1 MQLSDLMVYFHGM
14 KSPCF
19 QYLLLLDIHWL
30 AISIFLIFP
39 VGVNFILYLIMLRNK
54 PMSSW
59 TLSTKSVT
67 DPHHNPSF
75 KIYIIIYKKNKIWVE
90 IFIYCVVIHNG
101 YNLWLVIVFLLK
113 PRQFKKNSIYRNC
126 TMSCTLT
133 NDVFISGIPN
143 WKLVSKWKILKLR
156 EQTVIKRTES
166 RHYALDWINWKWCH
180 IDFILSQH
188 LIYYCIWIIFLLL
201 LLTKT

>member
-113 PRQFKKNSIYRNC
+113 PRQFKKIP
-126 TMSCTLT
+126 
-133 NDVFISGIPN
+133 FIGIALCLVLWQMMFSSLEYQTENLSPN
-143 WKLVSKWKILKLR
+143 EKFW
-156 EQTVIKRTES
+156 
-166 RHYALDWINWKWCH
+166 N
-180 IDFILSQH
+180 
-188 LIYYCIWIIFLLL
+188 
-201 LLTKT
+201 